1 MSLLVSNLANVLL
14 KNMKQLTD
22 KLKSEKKAN
31 LKAQVKNLSL
41 RWNNELLWNKT
52 IQTNQHV
59 SKQIT
64 RRDFIVSLKFLFYLF
79 H

>member
-22 KLKSEKKAN
+22 KLKSEKKTN
-31 LKAQVKNLSL
+31 LKAQVKKLSL

-52 IQTNQHV
+52 IQT
-59 SKQIT
+59 K
-64 RRDFIVSLKFLFYLF
+64 
-79 H
+79 

>member
-22 KLKSEKKAN
+22 KLKSEKKTN
-31 LKAQVKNLSL
+31 LKAQVKKLSL